1 MDHAMKAFVT
11 REQELSNVDIRG
23 QNNPTLKVVLENA
36 KSTALLFQDH
46 YKFDQRNPRARQLGR
61 YISDK
66 AGNFFKS

>member
-1 MDHAMKAFVT
+1 MKAFVT

-23 QNNPTLKVVLENA
+23 QNNPTLKVVLENTN
-36 KSTALLFQDH
+36 STALLFQDH
-46 YKFDQRNPRARQLGR
+46 YKFDQRNARARQLSR

>member
-1 MDHAMKAFVT
+1 MKAFVT

-23 QNNPTLKVVLENA
+23 QNNPTLKVVLENTN
-36 KSTALLFQDH
+36 STALLFQDH
-46 YKFDQRNPRARQLGR
+46 YKFDQGNPRARQLSR